1 MSVDDRDSD
10 QSSITRA
17 TTAATWS
24 RPVRL
29 PKSSSMTSAT
39 MSAHT
44 TGLASRNESSEKA
57 AMPAMLPAMSSR

>member
-17 TTAATWS
+17 TTAMTWS

-29 PKSSSMTSAT
+29 PKSSSMTAAT
-39 MSAHT
+39 MSAQT